1 MEKNLYETKK
11 EISNQRGRIYL
22 ASLFFMFGGFY
33 FVNVFIMHISVSIIL
48 INLFLSILSFA
59 IGTLFYNRILIKEN
73 KYLEVRKYDEEAI
86 VYLHR
91 LSDKYIKRTFNSLAV
106 IFVVIFGLFIN
117 NVSMVLGGRIRYRE
131 IWMSFASIFVVLEI
145 PVFLH
150 IKEALCSRLIQ
161 ARIDMPD
168 HATVIKHLKIYWLG
182 SAIYWLSNY
191 TFIIIFQRKVRSLI
205 VVYIIL
211 TVIYF
216 TLAIIYNNTLRKQIT
231 YENLVINIPRI
242 LLYACMFIIIILGL
256 YMQKDTWFTLDY
268 ITKTPKVVHTEDK
281 ITYEDKTGVYTIT
294 AKEDDFKILQLTDI
308 HLGGS
313 LYSYKEDM
321 MALKAVYEEIEYTR
335 PDLVIVTGDLTFPVG
350 VMSMSFNNTAPVSQ
364 FAQFM
369 RNMGIP
375 WAFTYGN
382 HDTENIATGSKSD
395 LNSLYKSLSFY
406 TSETLLYPYSQPP
419 ITGRNNQLIELRN
432 ADGSLNQALFLIDSN
447 AYTGDGL
454 NEYDYIH
461 DDQVLWYKS
470 QIERLN
476 DMEGH
481 NVSSL
486 VFFHIPLQEYKT
498 AYELYEAGSSEVKYY
513 FGENNEK
520 VKGKVCCSNYPS
532 DLFDTMVELGSTKAT
547 FCGHDHYNNTCIEY
561 KGIKLT
567 YGMSIDYLAMPGIK
581 YDVDQRG
588 GTLITIHKDS
598 SFDIEQVPL
607 SLIEKNKDRK

>member
-1 MEKNLYETKK
+1 
-11 EISNQRGRIYL
+11 
-22 ASLFFMFGGFY
+22 
-33 FVNVFIMHISVSIIL
+33 
-48 INLFLSILSFA
+48 
-59 IGTLFYNRILIKEN
+59 
-73 KYLEVRKYDEEAI
+73 
-86 VYLHR
+86 
-91 LSDKYIKRTFNSLAV
+91 
-106 IFVVIFGLFIN
+106 
-117 NVSMVLGGRIRYRE
+117 MVLGGKIQYRE
-131 IWMSFASIFVVLEI
+131 IWMSFASIFVVVEL
-145 PVFLH
+145 PVFFH

-168 HATVIKHLKIYWLG
+168 HNTVIKHLKIYWFA
-182 SAIYWLSNY
+182 SATYWISNY
-191 TFIIIFQRKVRSLI
+191 IFIIIFQRRVKSLI

-231 YENLVINIPRI
+231 YNNLVVNIPRI
-242 LLYACMFIIIILGL
+242 VMYIAIALVIGLGL

-268 ITKTPKVVHTEDK
+268 ITKTPKVAHTEDK
-281 ITYEDKTGVYTIT
+281 ITYDDKTGVYTIT
-294 AKEDDFKILQLTDI
+294 AKEDDFKILQLTDN

-382 HDTENIATGSKSD
+382 HDTESLATGSQND

-419 ITGRNNQLIELRN
+419 ISGRSNQLIELRN

-461 DDQVLWYKS
+461 EDQVAWYRS

-476 DMEGH
+476 EMEGH
-481 NVSSL
+481 TVSSL

-498 AYELYEAGSSEVKYY
+498 AYELYEAGSNEVKYY
-513 FGENNEK
+513 FGENK
-520 VKGKVCCSNYPS
+520 TSK
-532 DLFDTMVELGSTKAT
+532 
-547 FCGHDHYNNTCIEY
+547 
-561 KGIKLT
+561 
-567 YGMSIDYLAMPGIK
+567 
-581 YDVDQRG
+581 
-588 GTLITIHKDS
+588 
-598 SFDIEQVPL
+598 
-607 SLIEKNKDRK
+607 